1 MALTIDVV
9 SDVVCPWCFIGKRRL
24 EEALAL
30 YAHEHADAEP
40 PKVIWRAFQLNP
52 GLPPEGVN
60 RTEYYRQKFGDRV
73 GEIVERVRGVG
84 REVGIDFRFEA
95 IERQP
100 NTLAAH
106 ALIEHAADEGKQDAA
121 VEALF
126 RAFFL
131 DGVDLT
137 DPANL
142 RAVAAAAGL
151 SAESVDDVL
160 ASEEA
165 RAHIAS
171 EDAAARKIGVQGVPF
186 FIFNRRLAVSGAQ
199 PAEVLVEAMRQAEA
213 GD

>member
-1 MALTIDVV
+1 MLTIDVV

-30 YAHEHADAEP
+30 YARSHPEAEAP
-40 PKVIWRAFQLNP
+40 RVTWHPFQLNP
-52 GLPPEGVN
+52 DLPAEGVD
-60 RTEYYRQKFGDRV
+60 RPEYYRKKFGDRV
-73 GEIVERVRGVG
+73 GEIVDRVRGAG

-106 ALIEHAADEGKQDAA
+106 AVIGQAADEGKQDAA

-137 DPANL
+137 DAANL
-142 RAVAAAAGL
+142 KSVAASAGL
-151 SAESVDDVL
+151 SPERVDAVL
-160 ASEEA
+160 ASDAA

-171 EDAAARKIGVQGVPF
+171 EDEAARRIGVQGVPF